1 METNQLLMLALIGL
15 IAGVFGGALG
25 LGGGLIVIPSLVYF
39 MGMNQHTAQG
49 TNLAFMLAPIGILAV
64 MNYYSKG
71 YVNIKYAAVLAV
83 TFVVGAYVGA
93 KFSMALPDKVLKI
106 VFGVVLV
113 LIGVKMIS
121 GK

>member
-39 MGMNQHTAQG
+39 LGMNQHTAQG

-83 TFVVGAYVGA
+83 TFVVGAYFGS

-113 LIGVKMIS
+113 LVGVKMIT